1 MVLQFVPLGEAAG
14 VEVRGIDPRE
24 PVTGPDLETLLS
36 AWRDNLVLLIR
47 GTALSDEELIAFAR
61 VFGALEPPGPNPYG
75 APFLPDFPEL
85 NVISNVVKDGQ
96 PIGGLGAGEAVWH
109 ADMTYRERPSKAA
122 VLHAI
127 EVPESGGDTYFAN
140 MITAY
145 ETLPSGLKQRIE
157 GRAAIHDAAHNSA
170 GQLRKGYHETTD
182 ISQTPGAQHPLVRT
196 DPDTGRKGIWFASLS
211 NELHI
216 SLRDDLTGFG
226 PTEMPL
232 SPGLRPGRLGRHIA
246 FAMDGT
252 LDEIGAHLDAEGIP
266 YELGTAGLPQI
277 FCEDPAGNFV
287 EFNTGWDKELV

>member
-1 MVLQFVPLGEAAG
+1 MVLRFVPVGEAAG
-14 VEVRGIDPRE
+14 VEVRGIDPCE

-196 DPDTGRKGIWFASLS
+196 DPDTGRKGLF
-211 NELHI
+211 
-216 SLRDDLTGFG
+216 
-226 PTEMPL
+226 
-232 SPGLRPGRLGRHIA
+232 LGRRPHSYIVGLEVA
-246 FAMDGT
+246 ESED
-252 LDEIGAHLDAEGIP
+252 LLDALWDHATQSRFAIAHQWRIADTLIWNNLCLLHRRDP
-266 YELGTAGLPQI
+266 FDDSARRIMHRAQI
-277 FCEDPAGNFV
+277 SGDHPVA
-287 EFNTGWDKELV
+287 

>member
-47 GTALSDEELIAFAR
+47 GTGLSDEELIAFAR
-61 VFGALEPPGPNPYG
+61 VFGALEPPGANPYG

-182 ISQTPGAQHPLVRT
+182 VSQTPGAQHPLVRT
-196 DPDTGRKGIWFASLS
+196 DPDTGRKGLF
-211 NELHI
+211 
-216 SLRDDLTGFG
+216 
-226 PTEMPL
+226 
-232 SPGLRPGRLGRHIA
+232 LGRRPHSYIVGLEVA
-246 FAMDGT
+246 ESED
-252 LDEIGAHLDAEGIP
+252 LLDALWDHATQSRFAIAHQWRVADTLIWNNLCLLHRRDP
-266 YELGTAGLPQI
+266 FDDSARRIMHRAQIAGDHPV
-277 FCEDPAGNFV
+277 A
-287 EFNTGWDKELV
+287 

>member
-47 GTALSDEELIAFAR
+47 GMALSDEELIAFAR
-61 VFGALEPPGPNPYG
+61 VFGTLELPGPNPYG
-75 APFLPDFPEL
+75 APFLPEFPEL
-85 NVISNVVKDGQ
+85 NVISNVVKDGR

-109 ADMTYRERPSKAA
+109 ADMTYREQPAKAA

-145 ETLPSGLKQRIE
+145 ETLPVDLKQRIE

-170 GQLRKGYHETTD
+170 GQLRKGYTETTD
-182 ISQTPGAQHPLVRT
+182 VSQTPGAQHPLVRT
-196 DPDTGRKGIWFASLS
+196 DPDTGRKGLF
-211 NELHI
+211 
-216 SLRDDLTGFG
+216 
-226 PTEMPL
+226 
-232 SPGLRPGRLGRHIA
+232 LGRRPHSYIVGLEVA
-246 FAMDGT
+246 ESED
-252 LDEIGAHLDAEGIP
+252 LLDALWDHATQSRFSIAHQWRVADTLIWNNLCLLHRRDP
-266 YELGTAGLPQI
+266 FDDNAQRIMHRAQI
-277 FCEDPAGNFV
+277 SGDRPVA
-287 EFNTGWDKELV
+287 